1 LHART
6 RKNED
11 EVTDRPAPRI
21 AGIVLATGEMP
32 IFEVGDR
39 VRVMTREPVGHYR
52 VPTYLRGK
60 VGVIDAVIE
69 PAAVDNE
76 EEAYGR
82 NAGSRR
88 HYYRIAVPMTSIW
101 AGYAG
106 SPRDDLRI
114 EVFETWLERI

>member
-1 LHART
+1 MIDQTVKQLA
-6 RKNED
+6 E
-11 EVTDRPAPRI
+11 
-21 AGIVLATGEMP
+21 IVVATGEVP
-32 IFEVGDR
+32 IFGIGDR

-60 VGVIDAVIE
+60 AGVVDAVIE

-101 AGYAG
+101 SDYEG
-106 SPRDDLRI
+106 SRRDNLRI
-114 EVFETWLERI
+114 EVFETWLKRILEDVATRSPS